1 MFFPDFPGP
10 KSTAVLGIQNFSWV
24 KAFHLWKASTYQ
36 AGATFFSFLT
46 PLQKEKV
53 WKIDWFWQIFTWIA
67 DGSNYLKA
75 YIALQTSKSW
85 LKAYGCSDLITLCLW
100 AFCLILRYH
109 QSTLS
114 QAKQTIF
121 FVHRNDLF
129 WLNFPKGSV
138 WHDSQHRIF
147 LHSNWHL
154 VKSKAVDSRV
164 L

>member
-67 DGSNYLKA
+67 DGSDYLKA

-85 LKAYGCSDLITLCLW
+85 LKAYGCSDLITLFVSFLFDFKISSEYIKPGKANYFLCSQKWSVLAKFSKRFSVTW
-100 AFCLILRYH
+100 
-109 QSTLS
+109 LS
-114 QAKQTIF
+114 AQNISAQQLTFGK
-121 FVHRNDLF
+121 
-129 WLNFPKGSV
+129 
-138 WHDSQHRIF
+138 
-147 LHSNWHL
+147 
-154 VKSKAVDSRV
+154 VKSSW
-164 L
+164 